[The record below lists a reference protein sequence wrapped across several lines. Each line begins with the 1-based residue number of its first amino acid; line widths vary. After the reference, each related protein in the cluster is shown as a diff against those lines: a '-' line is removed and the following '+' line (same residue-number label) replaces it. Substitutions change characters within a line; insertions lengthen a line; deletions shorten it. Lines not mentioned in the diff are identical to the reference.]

1 MRDFEAKDS
10 QSGPDDDIVVSEVSG
25 EVYIEVWQGDAYVQ
39 TFINKSSAQ
48 DLRDWLND
56 YLKG

>member
-1 MRDFEAKDS
+1 MRYFEAKDS
-10 QSGPDDDIVVSEVSG
+10 QSSDDTIMVSKVNG